1 MKRIYRFPHV
11 FSLSVSMLLCGAAA
25 SYAQHGGGGD
35 SGGAGGV
42 SGNAGAVMKVPA
54 RKPTAT
60 RPTPKPRP
68 GPKPAPDNSAQ
79 VDDALKLADEAR
91 QEGRNDAAERGYQLA
106 AKMAPSDPR
115 PYLGLGHLYY
125 NQRKYSD
132 AERFYTR
139 AAGLS
144 RGDSEPYARLAFT
157 LAETQRMDEAVAA
170 GRHAVASQPD
180 NYYGYLALG
189 WVLAQRGNATEA
201 EAAYRKSI
209 SYAPQPMAILHIEL
223 ARVLGQQRRY
233 NDAATEAKKAVDIDG
248 RNYSARFNYALYLQK
263 LGQLSPSAQ
272 QYLEAIN
279 LNPKD
284 GAPHSNVGLIYY
296 MTENFSAAREHWSA
310 AISLGSTYPP
320 DRIGLLILDSR
331 LNEAQAQLEDYT
343 RKNGDDEDGWL
354 MLGDLYR
361 ALGNDSAARV
371 TDTRAAQIAPE
382 YVGLRRPDLRRV
394 PGGGSATSRGR
405 GVDPPSNNEIL
416 QVNDKGQTTL
426 MIAAGR
432 GRADLIPGIVAAGV
446 NVNAHDN
453 DGDAALYYAASNGHA
468 DAVQALLRAGANV
481 NAANKKGSTALIGA
495 AVQGHAPVVRLLLA
509 RGARPNQADQDGDNA
524 LILASAA
531 GKAEAVDA
539 LVSGGAYVDVQN
551 KNGITPLMIA
561 AFQGHTAVAQKLIAG
576 GANVNIKAASG
587 LTALSAAT
595 NKNHPDIADML
606 KRAGAYQ

>member
-1 MKRIYRFPHV
+1 
-11 FSLSVSMLLCGAAA
+11 
-25 SYAQHGGGGD
+25 
-35 SGGAGGV
+35 
-42 SGNAGAVMKVPA
+42 
-54 RKPTAT
+54 
-60 RPTPKPRP
+60 
-68 GPKPAPDNSAQ
+68 
-79 VDDALKLADEAR
+79 
-91 QEGRNDAAERGYQLA
+91 
-106 AKMAPSDPR
+106 
-115 PYLGLGHLYY
+115 
-125 NQRKYSD
+125 
-132 AERFYTR
+132 
-139 AAGLS
+139 
-144 RGDSEPYARLAFT
+144 
-157 LAETQRMDEAVAA
+157 
-170 GRHAVASQPD
+170 
-180 NYYGYLALG
+180 
-189 WVLAQRGNATEA
+189 
-201 EAAYRKSI
+201 
-209 SYAPQPMAILHIEL
+209 
-223 ARVLGQQRRY
+223 
-233 NDAATEAKKAVDIDG
+233 
-248 RNYSARFNYALYLQK
+248 
-263 LGQLSPSAQ
+263 
-272 QYLEAIN
+272 
-279 LNPKD
+279 
-284 GAPHSNVGLIYY
+284 LIYY

-394 PGGGSATSRGR
+394 LGGGSATSRGR
-405 GVDPPSNNEIL
+405 GVDSPSNNEIL